1 MEKNDNGF
9 AATPIDKSVI
19 ENLEALAEKN
29 GGVFKPDAEHEKA
42 VGYTHFDS
50 YRSEENRIT
59 VLLTMEKMDSL
70 PLQAMVRIK
79 SRKDNREY
87 IGTVVSGPFAEPDG
101 LSPESTILVSTTV
114 QGKVL
119 TPRYHGRA
127 FIEIVGE
134 VKNEQ
139 VIPPRYRPRPN
150 SPVFLIDSAET
161 AKFLKVEGDI
171 SIGLAFGYEDIEIKI
186 PSDKKSV
193 LPRHTGILGTTGGG
207 KSTTVSGLLNQLSK
221 VGIASIIF
229 DVEGEYTEIDS
240 PTSDKNMIAALESR
254 GLKPEGIKDVSVFVI
269 EGKEST
275 REKTDKVKKYS
286 VAFSEISPYTIIEI
300 LGLSEAQRDRFIATY
315 EICKILMVKL
325 KLVDQKLANEA
336 ELLDE
341 QENGFPGLT
350 LSFFI
355 DVATYIHGTVSKFP
369 TAKPLWNKDLNSDAA
384 KREMDIL
391 IGAFGYDKDKSP
403 TSWQIL
409 KSRLWELQRMKVFD
423 VPRSK
428 PLNYSTLLKPNHV
441 SVVDMSDI
449 ESPDVRNIMI
459 SSFLKGIQRAQE
471 DAFNEAIKKGEKPT
485 PTVIFIEE
493 AHEFLSTEKIKQMP
507 IIYQQVAKIAK
518 RGRKRWLGLAFVTQ
532 LPQHLPNEV
541 LALINNYILH
551 KIADHSV
558 IDRLK
563 KTVVGLD
570 DSQWGMVPGLASGQ
584 AVVAVSSMSR
594 PLLVSVHPTPVKLRM
609 VD

>member
-150 SPVFLIDSAET
+150 SPVFLIDSTET
-161 AKFLKVEGDI
+161 ARFLKVEGDI

-221 VGIASIIF
+221 TGIASIIF

-240 PTSDKNMIAALESR
+240 PTADKNMIAALESR
-254 GLKPEGIKDVSVFVI
+254 GLKAEGIKDVSVFVI

-325 KLVDQKLANEA
+325 KLIDQKVANEA

-369 TAKPLWNKDLNSDAA
+369 TAKPLWNKDLNSDGA
-384 KREMDIL
+384 KKEMDIL

>member
-9 AATPIDKSVI
+9 TATPIDKSVI

-325 KLVDQKLANEA
+325 KLIDQKLANEA

-369 TAKPLWNKDLNSDAA
+369 TAKPLWNRDLNSDAA

-423 VPRSK
+423 VPKSK